1 MKNLDELQSGE
12 QEQPHQGIINGKQ
25 VWATGELSEE
35 ELRIREHEAL
45 LKIINLTS
53 IVSTANKR
61 GDILYTNDKLNEVS
75 QYERDEC
82 IGNPHNMFRHPD
94 MPKSVFKEMWNTI
107 GKGNIFRGKIK
118 NKKKDGTAYYVDA
131 CICPI
136 LGDNG
141 KPVKYLGVRY
151 EITEQEIERQNTKGI
166 IEAID
171 QAYAYVEFDINGIIL
186 GTNKNFLTS
195 MGYQHEEV
203 EAQHHSKFIDSDY
216 VESQK
221 YAHFWNDLANGKLFN
236 DEFKFVAKNG
246 SEVWFRAVYMPVKD
260 EMGRVVKVVKIATD
274 ITVQKKQELNLVN
287 KVELILEIVNA
298 AAKGDLTKEIT
309 VSGSEP
315 IDLVCDALKKFF
327 GQLRENITSISK
339 SSEALASSAEELT
352 AIGQQM
358 AGTAEETSAQ
368 SNLVSTAA
376 EQVSQNIQ
384 TVAAGAEQLDAS
396 IQEIAKNAVDAAR
409 VATQAVSVTEET
421 NQTMVKLGTSSTE
434 IGNVVKVITSIA
446 QQTNLLALNA
456 TIEAARAGEAGKG
469 FAVVANEVKELA
481 KETAKAT
488 EDISRKIEA
497 IQSDTQESVNAI
509 AKISS
514 IIKEINET
522 QNTIASAVE
531 QQSATTNEIGRNVS
545 EAAKGASEISENI
558 LSVAQAAKDT
568 AEGSSNN
575 QLAAKEL
582 SIMAIE
588 LRKIVSQ
595 FVC

>member
-1 MKNLDELQSGE
+1 MKNLEELQRGE
-12 QEQPHQGIINGKQ
+12 FNQPHPGNQS
-25 VWATGELSEE
+25 TSELSDE
-35 ELRIREHEAL
+35 ELRVREYDAL

-53 IVSTANKR
+53 IVSTADKR
-61 GDILYTNDKLNEVS
+61 GNILYTNDKLNEVS
-75 QYERDEC
+75 QYDSEEC
-82 IGNPHNMFRHPD
+82 IGNPHSMFRHPD

-107 GKGNIFRGKIK
+107 GKGNVFRGKVK
-118 NKKKDGTAYYVDA
+118 NKKKDGTPYYVDA
-131 CICPI
+131 CICPV

-141 KPVKYLGVRY
+141 KPIKYLGVRY
-151 EITEQEIERQNTKGI
+151 EITEQETERQNMKGI
-166 IEAID
+166 FDAMD
-171 QAYAYVEFDINGIIL
+171 QAYVFAEFDTSGNFIMA
-186 GTNKNFLTS
+186 NKNFLS
-195 MGYQHEEV
+195 AMGYQLEEI
-203 EAQHHSKFIDSDY
+203 ETRHHSKFIDPAHNASP
-216 VESQK
+216 E
-221 YAHFWNDLANGKLFN
+221 YAGFWKELANGKFFN
-236 DEFKFVAKNG
+236 DEYMYISKSG

-260 EMGRVVKVVKIATD
+260 EMDRVIKIVKISTN
-274 ITVQKKQELNLVN
+274 ITQQKNQQINLVN
-287 KVELILEIVNA
+287 KVNLILDIVNA
-298 AAKGDLTKEIT
+298 AATGDLTKEIAVT
-309 VSGSEP
+309 GSDP
-315 IDLVCDALKKFF
+315 IDLVCDSLKKFF
-327 GQLRENITSISK
+327 GQLREIITTISK

-358 AGTAEETSAQ
+358 SGTAEETSAQ
-368 SNLVSTAA
+368 SNLVSSAA

-396 IQEIAKNAVDAAR
+396 IQEIAKNTVDAAR

-421 NQTMVKLGTSSTE
+421 NQTMVKLGVSSTE

-456 TIEAARAGEAGKG
+456 TIEAARASEAGKG

-497 IQSDTQESVNAI
+497 IQADTQESVNAI

-531 QQSATTNEIGRNVS
+531 QQSATTNEIGRSVS
-545 EAAKGASEISENI
+545 EAAKGASDISENI

-582 SIMAIE
+582 SIMA
-588 LRKIVSQ
+588 LDLQKVVSQ
-595 FVC
+595 FTV